1 MARRWFT
8 LTGVVLAALAASV
21 VFLDF
26 RRILELAPEA
36 GFYAATDI
44 GIYVTL
50 VGALLALI
58 GCLWKRAPAS
68 TQQGATTTGLM
79 V

>member
-1 MARRWFT
+1 
-8 LTGVVLAALAASV
+8 

-26 RRILELAPEA
+26 RRILEIAPEA

-50 VGALLALI
+50 IEALLALI
-58 GCLWKRAPAS
+58 GCLWKRVPDS
-68 TQQGATTTGLM
+68 MHKGAMTTGSI